1 MTKRKRDYSR
11 ASHEMN
17 SRQRKRLRPRS
28 TDVVFWVVS
37 LTFFFIAFIYVGNK
51 FLTTTKSCTVEKA
64 EVVSVYSNGGRIP
77 YESPVLNV
85 YSEECPTIVF
95 SSPPND
101 YVSLEQV
108 PGDLEV
114 GHTYE
119 FEVGFFRA
127 ELIGVRD
134 EWWRGVG
141 INF

>member
-1 MTKRKRDYSR
+1 MTKRKRNYSR
-11 ASHEMN
+11 TSHEMN
-17 SRQRKRLRPRS
+17 SRQRKRIRPRGA
-28 TDVVFWVVS
+28 DVVLWVMGIIFILV
-37 LTFFFIAFIYVGNK
+37 TFVYTGNK
-51 FLTTTKSCTVEKA
+51 FFTTTESCTVKKTEI
-64 EVVSVYSNGGRIP
+64 VVLDINAGGVP
-77 YESPVLNV
+77 YQSPVLYV
-85 YSEECPTIVF
+85 YSQDCPPISF

-114 GHTYE
+114 EHTYE

>member
-64 EVVSVYSNGGRIP
+64 EVVSVYSNGGGIP

>member
-1 MTKRKRDYSR
+1 MTKRKRNYSR
-11 ASHEMN
+11 TSHEMN
-17 SRQRKRLRPRS
+17 SRQRKRIRPRGA
-28 TDVVFWVVS
+28 DVVLWVMGIIFILV
-37 LTFFFIAFIYVGNK
+37 TFVYTGNK
-51 FLTTTKSCTVEKA
+51 FFTTTESCTVKKTEF
-64 EVVSVYSNGGRIP
+64 VVLDINAGGVP
-77 YESPVLNV
+77 YQSPVLYV
-85 YSEECPTIVF
+85 YSQDCPPISF